1 MHDTYHW
8 YAQLQKPSWAPPR
21 WVFGPV
27 WTALYIG
34 IAISFGAVFVTAAG
48 SNMPFVVVLPFIL
61 NLVFNFAYTP
71 IQFGLRNNLL
81 AAIDVVLVWG
91 TLIWACIAIY
101 PYLLWVVFANIA
113 YFLWVTF
120 ASVLQITIAY
130 LNNK

>member
-1 MHDTYHW
+1 MNLEQFAKT
-8 YAQLQKPSWAPPR
+8 AGVTLIEC
-21 WVFGPV
+21 GPE
-27 WTALYIG
+27 
-34 IAISFGAVFVTAAG
+34 
-48 SNMPFVVVLPFIL
+48 
-61 NLVFNFAYTP
+61 
-71 IQFGLRNNLL
+71 
-81 AAIDVVLVWG
+81 WG

>member
-1 MHDTYHW
+1 MHDAYSW
-8 YAQLQKPSWAPPR
+8 YTQLQKPSWAPPR

-34 IAISFGAVFVTAAG
+34 IAISFGAVFVMAAG

-61 NLVFNFAYTP
+61 NLAFNFAYTP

-91 TLIWACIAIY
+91 TLIWAMIAIY
-101 PYLLWVVFANIA
+101 PYLPWVVFANIA

-120 ASVLQITIAY
+120 ASVLQITITY